1 MEVFIIKKQSE
12 SDVITN
18 SSSEVFIMDTDKSPK
33 EVVEILSNITYG
45 FDPDVKRFSLEE
57 YKKALASE
65 GEGDYFGY
73 ATPFYVAQDYFVD
86 KKDKIAIARAQI
98 DGLWW
103 SDDNIIEDLFYY
115 MGYTDYDP
123 KHIFWNND
131 LNKLDKS
138 ITTEEQADK
147 VMKWFEEHKAVVPWG
162 CIVEN
167 MRDLNDLDGALMV
180 FSQDDNTIPYEDFEK
195 INNLFN
201 SYNLHLG

>member
-18 SSSEVFIMDTDKSPK
+18 SSSEVFIMHTDKSPK

-65 GEGDYFGY
+65 GEGDYFEY

-98 DGLWW
+98 DRLWW

-147 VMKWFEEHKAVVPWG
+147 VMKWFEEHKAAVPWG

-180 FSQDDNTIPYEDFEK
+180 FSKDDNTIPYEDFKK
-195 INNLFN
+195 INSLFN